1 MTRKQQK
8 ISITIPSKIEELNR
22 IEEISEEIA
31 EKMGM
36 NEDEEDNLC
45 IAITEVVGNAIVHGN
60 DKDPKK
66 KVQIEFKLEKDKVSI
81 SVKDEGKGFDIDQL
95 SNPLEPENI
104 MKDSGRG
111 IFILKT
117 LMDDVSFDFSSEGT
131 RVTFVM
137 RISRQG

>member
-8 ISITIPSKIEELNR
+8 INITIPSKIEELNR

-60 DKDPKK
+60 RKDPKK
-66 KVQIEFKLEKDKVSI
+66 KVQIEFRLEKDKVTI
-81 SVKDEGKGFDIDQL
+81 SVKDEGEGFEIDKL

-137 RISRQG
+137 RIARQG